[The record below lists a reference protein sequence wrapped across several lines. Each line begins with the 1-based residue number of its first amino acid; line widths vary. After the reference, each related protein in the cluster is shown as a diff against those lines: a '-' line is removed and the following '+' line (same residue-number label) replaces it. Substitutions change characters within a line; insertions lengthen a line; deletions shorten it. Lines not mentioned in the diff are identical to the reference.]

1 MRMPGESET
10 QSGNDFL
17 TEWTLSVERNV
28 EQAESNGTCER
39 REIDASAHVSHV
51 VHLTSDLFVVP
62 SYRYFPI

>member
-1 MRMPGESET
+1 MRTPGENEA

-17 TEWTLSVERNV
+17 TEWTLSDERNC

-51 VHLTSDLFVVP
+51 VHLSLDLFVSP
-62 SYRYFPI
+62 SYRYFSI